1 MEGQI
6 TSYNLKDNQVAILT
20 TFYQVDP
27 AYSLCNVV
35 EDQIKMFVMHGY
47 KIKLLVDKGLDE
59 STLRGIWKHPNVTLC
74 KFRDVSRSNEGIL
87 PMDWQDQ
94 ANSLYEEL
102 KEILKDSK
110 IVIAHDI
117 ILQPAHIIHNI
128 AARRLAHERIDLKW
142 LHWCHSATAP
152 QVRCSDPV
160 ASEAIKEKFPHSV
173 ACYPNA
179 WDRKRVAQSYGYEM
193 DEVKIVP
200 HPSDFAE
207 LMFGKEI
214 DFSEYPSLS
223 EENKNKLDKE
233 VNYPIQLSKEFIKE
247 FDILNSDVITTQV
260 ARLDRGKQIEFGIK
274 TMGTMKK
281 LGRKVSCI
289 VIDFHSNGGDKVTY
303 REELERIGIEWGL
316 TPKEFVMNMNK
327 ISDWKIHAS
336 TSETFS
342 LVAMEAMIWRN
353 FCVLNHHTP
362 YMREIYGSENVI
374 HEEFGSAVNALTGEA
389 GATNISIY
397 NEEEH
402 FENLAKKVL
411 YWIEKGNP
419 SISQWRYIRQ
429 NFGLRDVFRKKLE
442 QLLFGI
448 K

>member
-207 LMFGKEI
+207 LMFRKEI
-214 DFSEYPSLS
+214 DFSEYLSLS
-223 EENKNKLDKE
+223 EEEKSKLDKE
-233 VNYPIQLSKEFIKE
+233 INYPIKLSKDLVNE
-247 FDILNSDVITTQV
+247 FDLLSADVI
-260 ARLDRGKQIEFGIK
+260 AAYPCRLDRGKQPEFLIK
-274 TMGTMKK
+274 TMGAMKK
-281 LGRKVSCI
+281 LGRDVRCI
-289 VIDFHSNGGDKVTY
+289 LFDFHSTGGDKVVF
-303 REELERIGIEWGL
+303 RQELEKIAIEWGL
-316 TPKEFVMNMNK
+316 TPHEMIFISQWREDTNLSVPREVVQNIKK
-327 ISDWKIHAS
+327 ISDYHMHPS
-336 TSETFS
+336 TSETYS
-342 LVAMEAMIWRN
+342 LVVQESMIWRN
-353 FCVLNHHTP
+353 FVILNHHFP
-362 YMREIYGSENVI
+362 AMRDIYGSENVI
-374 HEEFGSAVNALTGEA
+374 HEEFGSAVNALTPED
-389 GATNISIY
+389 
-397 NEEEH
+397 
-402 FENLAKKVL
+402 
-411 YWIEKGNP
+411 
-419 SISQWRYIRQ
+419 R
-429 NFGLRDVFRKKLE
+429 
-442 QLLFGI
+442 
-448 K
+448 